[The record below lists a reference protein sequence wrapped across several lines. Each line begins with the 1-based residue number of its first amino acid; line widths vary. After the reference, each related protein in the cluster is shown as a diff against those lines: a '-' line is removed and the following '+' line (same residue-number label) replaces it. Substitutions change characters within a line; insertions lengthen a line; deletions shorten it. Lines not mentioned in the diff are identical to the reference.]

1 MLSQSPPQIT
11 IPENYLIPQKVSDSF
26 YSTSPRDS
34 PGASDE
40 DQVPLSYAP
49 RNSTAS
55 FDSSVSPVEVYHNQQ
70 SQSNHHFS
78 SASDAPE
85 QQSYDINSTVTM
97 DSTGPMNSYHLSESP
112 SPVDPQSSVSH
123 PINLSQS
130 QESFLHSEVNPYP
143 TEDRSIDSGPAHKQL
158 DKYSNPNPQTSLL
171 DQRRMSEPAA
181 LGAPPLYSNAANDS
195 SPSRYQHFGF
205 TYTPPSLHASRSS
218 TSVYV
223 SPLHRG
229 ASTGSLRDL
238 RHHHFEYPPQQPE
251 WKHDDARHREHQQN
265 DYFAHRSDLLDEPVS
280 PLQST
285 FSHNMAGSP
294 TSGMP
299 YSPIS
304 DNPYGPSP
312 PGTGTSTSSSVAPL
326 SAGIPC
332 SPSRSIS
339 QHLQRSLSASQLSGD
354 SIDRK
359 TYSFVAL
366 PGNAVKKRPRRR
378 YDEIERLYLCSWPDC
393 NKSYGTLNHLNA
405 HVTMQKHGQK
415 RSPNEFKELRKQWR
429 KAKKEQEAA
438 AVSMHRESYSDSY
451 DDHSYNHRYLSSH
464 AMHHRPHSSHH
475 NVLGLASS
483 VTIGTTERYSA
494 MGMDDMRFSALD
506 RDEDALSA
514 YGHLAARQRYT
525 NVQPA
530 SWHGGSTLPPRSNLQ
545 GFNPGQHPHH
555 SHLPQLAITPR
566 LSQQTQETDHLNA
579 QHNRLPHNST
589 LLTPIYPPSSM
600 IPPLQNG
607 NGSMAYTAEGFEIY
621 DDDNGRPGTGHAS
634 IASMGHASG
643 DDFDHS
649 Q

>member
-1 MLSQSPPQIT
+1 
-11 IPENYLIPQKVSDSF
+11 
-26 YSTSPRDS
+26 
-34 PGASDE
+34 
-40 DQVPLSYAP
+40 
-49 RNSTAS
+49 
-55 FDSSVSPVEVYHNQQ
+55 
-70 SQSNHHFS
+70 
-78 SASDAPE
+78 
-85 QQSYDINSTVTM
+85 
-97 DSTGPMNSYHLSESP
+97 MNSYQLSQSP
-112 SPVDPQSSVSH
+112 SPVDPQTSLLH
-123 PINLSQS
+123 PINFSQS
-130 QESFLHSEVNPYP
+130 QESFLHSESNPYP
-143 TEDRSIDSGPAHKQL
+143 AEDPSIDSGPAHKQL
-158 DKYSNPNPQTSLL
+158 DKYSNSTSPQSSLL

-181 LGAPPLYSNAANDS
+181 LGAPPLYSTAANDS
-195 SPSRYQHFGF
+195 SPSRYQNFGF
-205 TYTPPSLHASRSS
+205 AYTPPPLHPGRSS
-218 TSVYV
+218 SSVYV

-229 ASTGSLRDL
+229 VSTGSLRDL
-238 RHHHFEYPPQQPE
+238 RHHHFEYPPQQHQE
-251 WKHDDARHREHQQN
+251 WKHDDSRHREQPG
-265 DYFAHRSDLLDEPVS
+265 DFFVHRTDLLDEPVS

-285 FSHNMAGSP
+285 FSHNMGGSP
-294 TSGMP
+294 TSGVP

-354 SIDRK
+354 VIDRK

-378 YDEIERLYLCSWPDC
+378 YDEIERLYMCSWPDC

-438 AVSMHRESYSDSY
+438 AASLHRESYSDSY
-451 DDHSYNHRYLSSH
+451 DDHAYNHRYLSSH
-464 AMHHRPHSSHH
+464 PMHHRPHSSH

-483 VTIGTTERYSA
+483 VTIGGNNERYPA
-494 MGMDDMRFSALD
+494 MGVDDIRFSALERED
-506 RDEDALSA
+506 DALGA
-514 YGHLAARQRYT
+514 YDHLATRQRYN
-525 NVQPA
+525 NVQPS
-530 SWHGGSTLPPRSNLQ
+530 SWHGGSNLTPRSSMQNF
-545 GFNPGQHPHH
+545 GPGQHPHH
-555 SHLPQLAITPR
+555 SHLPQLSIGNR
-566 LSQQTQETDHLNA
+566 ISQQAQEAEYINA

-589 LLTPIYPPSSM
+589 LLTPLYPGSSLM
-600 IPPLQNG
+600 PPLQNG
-607 NGSMAYTAEGFEIY
+607 SGSVAYTAEGFEIY
-621 DDDNGRPGTGHAS
+621 EDDNGRPGTGHAS